1 MDYNTESVAAIA
13 QQVAQAFQAAVVAHQ
28 QAGGSALTIA
38 EVETGLRQFLR
49 QVGLESLSQ
58 FLSTGAGTP
67 VPEIAC
73 PCGGRLH
80 YQRRREA
87 TVTSVF
93 GRLRY
98 ERAYYAGCHCGRGRA
113 PLDEQYGLQPGA
125 VTSGLAALL
134 ALGGIEF
141 GFEESRV
148 WLHPF
153 LLFDVSENT
162 IRSETQKFGAL
173 QAEREQVLCD
183 QSQDETYLQARLRQ
197 TQPIPPRLYGSL
209 DAAKVR
215 IEPRAKDGKKPEKQE
230 DWRDMKVGCWY
241 EVEPVPPAQRSTR
254 QRDKYDRD
262 QSVWRAR
269 HMRYYCDIL
278 EAEAFG
284 KLLWGTGCVAQAD
297 RAAELVFVCDGAAW
311 IWNLID
317 FYYPHARQIVD
328 WYHAADRLKRVAL
341 AAWAAPAE
349 REAWLEAVTTDLW
362 EGRVTDVIRA
372 CEPFA
377 ARVSEAQ
384 DAVTYF
390 TNNAQRMHYAHY
402 RQAGYLIG
410 SGTIE
415 SGCKQIVT
423 QRLKQPGAQWEVSGA
438 VQTAKARAAW
448 LSADWDALC
457 ARRAALPLAG

>member
-1 MDYNTESVAAIA
+1 MDYNTDSIAAIA
-13 QQVAQAFQAAVVAHQ
+13 QQVAQAFQAAVVAHH
-28 QAGGSALTIA
+28 QAGGPAVTIA
-38 EVETGLRQFLR
+38 EVETGMRQFLR
-49 QVGLESLSQ
+49 QVGLQSLSQ

-67 VPEIAC
+67 VAEIAC
-73 PCGGRLH
+73 PCGGQLH

-87 TVTSVF
+87 TITSVF

-98 ERAYYAGCHCGRGRA
+98 ERAYYAGCRCGPGTA
-113 PLDEQYGLQPGA
+113 PVDEAYGLQPGA

-134 ALGGIEF
+134 SLGGIEF

-153 LLFDVSENT
+153 LLFDVSENS
-162 IRSETQKFGAL
+162 IRSETQKLGAL
-173 QAEREQVLCD
+173 QVEREQGLCD
-183 QSQDETYLQARLRQ
+183 QSQDETYLQARLRE
-197 TQPIPPRLYGSL
+197 TRPIPPRLYGSV

-215 IEPRAKDGKKPEKQE
+215 IEPGPKAGKKPEKH
-230 DWRDMKVGCWY
+230 DAWRDMKVGCWY
-241 EVEPVPPAQRSTR
+241 EAEPVSPAQRSVR
-254 QRDKYDRD
+254 QRDKYERD
-262 QSVWRAR
+262 QSVWRAT

-278 EAEAFG
+278 EADAFG

-297 RAAELVFVCDGAAW
+297 RVAELVFVCDGAAW

-328 WYHAADRLKRVAL
+328 WYHAADRLKQVAL
-341 AAWAAPAE
+341 VAWPAPAE
-349 REAWLEAVTTDLW
+349 REVWLEDVTIDLW
-362 EGRVTDVIRA
+362 EGRVTEVIRA

-377 ARVSEAQ
+377 ARLTEAHE
-384 DAVTYF
+384 AVTYF
-390 TNNAQRMHYAHY
+390 TNNAQRMHYADY

-423 QRLKQPGAQWEVSGA
+423 QRLKLPGAQWQVPGA
-438 VQTAKARAAW
+438 VQTAKARAVW
-448 LSADWDALC
+448 LSGDWDALC
-457 ARRAALPLAG
+457 ARRAALPLAA